1 MDLYTLKS
9 VISDNPDY
17 RGNRAVIRSFNEEG
31 QRNGQEASRQISL
44 AKAAEILGYDGGE
57 VQTYAQHVRFAKRHG
72 LRSFS
77 YRSLKTGRLQT
88 YTLNPNG
95 QQYSTS
101 SA

>member
-1 MDLYTLKS
+1 MDLQTLKA
-9 VISDNPDY
+9 IIRENPDY
-17 RGNRAVIRSFNEEG
+17 SGNRAVLRSFNEEG
-31 QRNGQEASRQISL
+31 QRNGQEASRQIPL
-44 AKAAEILGYDGGE
+44 AQAAEILGYDGGE

-72 LRSFS
+72 LQSFG

-95 QQYSTS
+95 QQYSG